1 MRRRGPRRLLQGLWR
16 KLQDFVALN
25 VDEILLF
32 RLNLEGRFH
41 VLCIWALAAG
51 PVDGESSVTF
61 LLGGLGL
68 RLEVEFD
75 HVFAFLGDGR
85 LFGL

>member
-1 MRRRGPRRLLQGLWR
+1 M
-16 KLQDFVALN
+16 
-25 VDEILLF
+25 
-32 RLNLEGRFH
+32 
-41 VLCIWALAAG
+41 LCIWALAAG

-75 HVFAFLGDGR
+75 HVFAFLGDGG